1 MMRCSSSRSFL
12 DTAPRPRSTQTS
24 PDPLLA
30 RLIPAPHLHLH
41 GNRRAA
47 TAAGGGRDGTRL
59 PLPPP
64 PPPPPF
70 FSSDLPHSLSSLEVG
85 DAGAVYPPPD
95 AGAVSPPPDLAKE
108 KASDR
113 SPSGSLR
120 RSRPRPAGLRLRRP
134 RPRGLRLRLS
144 LPVTCTPSPPAGRRH
159 RLSTVTACT
168 PPPPPPTR
176 RSTLHQLPRE
186 GRLNCLSRTSGKNC
200 LSPPTIRTSTTLLK
214 EKSPGRL
221 PVFGL

>member
-59 PLPPP
+59 PLPSRPP
-64 PPPPPF
+64 PSPPPF

-113 SPSGSLR
+113 SPPGSLR

-134 RPRGLRLRLS
+134 PEGGGRHRRTARGRRTPPLHWLGQDDAAAAHFGPGRLRLRNPSGYRRLRTEFVS
-144 LPVTCTPSPPAGRRH
+144 TCLTFSSCSFSDYSSTYGIPVSA
-159 RLSTVTACT
+159 
-168 PPPPPPTR
+168 
-176 RSTLHQLPRE
+176 LH
-186 GRLNCLSRTSGKNC
+186 K
-200 LSPPTIRTSTTLLK
+200 
-214 EKSPGRL
+214 
-221 PVFGL
+221 